1 MWFEPENDN
10 LLTNDNLNSSY
21 TYISAIKQGITAVCA
36 GINECCTE
44 NNQSDNEAFAECGE
58 AVSVLDYAVSL
69 AHCSNSS
76 SALTRI
82 IETIQYVTENEIDVP
97 DFDLSGLLGLL
108 NTFGAAEI
116 GDGAEESAVPDL
128 GGLLGSIAPDGD
140 LSALLQ
146 GVAAAIPSEGDV
158 PDLGGLLG
166 DVLTGVPANPSDAE
180 EEGVEA
186 PLEFTST
193 ADTNE
198 ETSANESVE
207 DPVDLQETA
216 ALTFSG
222 AFIGRRLA
230 MLAAWGGLAVAG
242 LLVL

>member
-1 MWFEPENDN
+1 LWFEPENDN

-44 NNQSDNEAFAECGE
+44 DNQSDNEAFAECGE

-116 GDGAEESAVPDL
+116 GDGAEESA
-128 GGLLGSIAPDGD
+128 
-140 LSALLQ
+140 
-146 GVAAAIPSEGDV
+146 V